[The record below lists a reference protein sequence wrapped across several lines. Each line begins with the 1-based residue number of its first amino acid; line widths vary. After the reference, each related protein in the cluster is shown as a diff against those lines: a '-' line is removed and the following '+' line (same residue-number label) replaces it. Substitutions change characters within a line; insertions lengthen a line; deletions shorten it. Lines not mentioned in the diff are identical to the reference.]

1 MKSFFIGFSILF
13 LLLFFA
19 EITFSQQLTLY
30 SGRSKA
36 LVEPLIQEFER
47 ETGIR
52 VRVRYGGTTQ
62 LAVAIIEE
70 GRRSPA
76 DVFWAQ
82 DAGALGAVHRAGL
95 LTPLDASLF
104 EGKPAVFRNSDGT
117 WIATSGRARVLA
129 FDRRVLQP
137 ESLPETVIDL
147 TDSRWRGQVGWSP
160 ANASFQSFVTAMR
173 AIEGEEVTRQWVRDM
188 QRNGAIAYNNNTSIL
203 QAIAAGEIRLGI
215 TNHYYIERAQASDP
229 NYPVDMVFFR
239 AGDSGNLLNVAGAG
253 ILTSTRATAQ
263 ATQFI
268 EFLLR
273 KDSQAYFLNEIF
285 EYPVIYGIDDQ
296 DRKLEELLKVLPD
309 LDLDILND
317 LDGTLRLLRETGLL

>member
-1 MKSFFIGFSILF
+1 MKLFFICFSLLSSLILF
-13 LLLFFA
+13 A
-19 EITFSQQLTLY
+19 ETAFSQQLTLY

-70 GRRSPA
+70 GRRTPA
-76 DVFWAQ
+76 DIFWAQ

-95 LTPLDASLF
+95 FMILDEAIF
-104 EGKPAVFRNSDGT
+104 EGKPEVFRNSDGT

-129 FDRRVLQP
+129 YDRRVLQP
-137 ESLPETVIDL
+137 EALPSSILEL
-147 TDSRWRGQVGWSP
+147 TKPEWRGQVGWSP

-173 AIEGEEVTRQWVRDM
+173 FIEGEDVARQWLIDM
-188 QRNGAIAYNNNTSIL
+188 QKNGAIAYNNNTSIL
-203 QAIAAGEIRLGI
+203 QAIAAGEVRLGI
-215 TNHYYIERAQASDP
+215 TNHYYIERAQSGNAD
-229 NYPVDMVFFR
+229 YPVDKIFFKP
-239 AGDSGNLLNVAGAG
+239 GDSGNLLNVAGAG
-253 ILTSTRATAQ
+253 ILSASRSKPEANR
-263 ATQFI
+263 FL

-273 KDSQAYFLNEIF
+273 AESQKYFLNEIF
-285 EYPVIYGIDDQ
+285 EYPVTYGFDGQ
-296 DRKLEELLKVLPD
+296 DSKLQELLDVLPD
-309 LDLDILND
+309 IDLDMLND